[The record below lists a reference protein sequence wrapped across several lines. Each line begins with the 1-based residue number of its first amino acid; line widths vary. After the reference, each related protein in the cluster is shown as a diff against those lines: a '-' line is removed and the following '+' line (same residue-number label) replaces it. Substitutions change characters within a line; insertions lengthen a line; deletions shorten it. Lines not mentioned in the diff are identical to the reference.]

1 MADGSSIIA
10 GLYMDETYHK
20 MYSSSSRLTDGVPE
34 ELREVIHHHWDQFS
48 PVNPLVTHFFAVFY
62 FFLCSASLF
71 GNLLVMYIFIKV
83 KSLRTPSN
91 MFVVNLALSDF
102 CMILTQA
109 VPVIFNAFMQRYWAW
124 GVFGCKL
131 YGFLGAV
138 FGVESILTMVI
149 IGYDRYNVIVKGM
162 NGTRITPMRAFIL
175 LLFIWFYA
183 IGVSALALFNVWGG
197 FMAEGLLLTCSYD
210 YLSEDWNNFTYIIFT
225 IIFLYVIPL
234 SMVFFFYSSIV
245 KAVWSHELALKK
257 QAKKMNVDSL
267 RSNTD
272 SNAESAE
279 IRIAKVAITNVSLW
293 AGIWT
298 PYTLV
303 VLAAVLGSKSSITP
317 LVSQLPA
324 FIAKTAS
331 CINPLVYAVSHPK
344 YREALMTEVPC
355 LGIQEQG
362 APKKGGEDQSE
373 KQTTA

>member
-34 ELREVIHHHWDQFS
+34 ELREVIHHHWD
-48 PVNPLVTHFFAVFY
+48 HM
-62 FFLCSASLF
+62 F

-303 VLAAVLGSKSSITP
+303 VLAA
-317 LVSQLPA
+317 LPS